1 MKKLNLVTYPVIE
14 SSAKSRTG
22 GLFESNAEK
31 PHYSV
36 RHLYRLL
43 KDHKFKTSAAAWG
56 HEKPMLS
63 VKIGFM
69 SKPLESKDG
78 HVICAASKAFL
89 CPVEESFINYVQQM
103 IYCAELKQVHAK
115 QIKQPEI
122 KRISIYVYQLFPM
135 CHPNE
140 RFEIL
145 RHVIVTT

>member
-1 MKKLNLVTYPVIE
+1 MKKLDLVKCPVIE
-14 SSAKSRTG
+14 SSAKLRTN

-36 RHLYRLL
+36 RHLYVAL
-43 KDHKFKTSAAAWG
+43 KDHKFKISAVDWG
-56 HEKPMLS
+56 YEKPKLN

-69 SKPLESKDG
+69 SKPLEAKDG

-89 CPVEESFINYVQQM
+89 CLIEDSFISYVQQM
-103 IYCAELKQVHAK
+103 IYCAELKQVCAK

-122 KRISIYVYQLFPM
+122 RRISIYVYQLFPM

-140 RFEIL
+140 RFELL
-145 RHVIVTT
+145 RHAIVIT